1 MPERASQLNSNSTA
15 LPLSGV
21 RVVVT
26 RSADKA
32 DTLTQ
37 PLAALGAEVIEM
49 PATRVELLDTAPVL
63 AVLRNLSRYQWLV
76 FTSQN
81 AVTFFLRL
89 LHQAGQDVHALAGRK
104 VAAVGPA
111 TAGALQAAGIA
122 VTVTPRRFV
131 AEGLLDEFR
140 ARDDV
145 RGSRVLYLVAR
156 GAREVLPVGLREL
169 GASVDVTPL
178 YRSVPDVEGAATV
191 RERLLAGGV
200 DLITF
205 TAGSTV
211 RAFVDA
217 VGADAAARA
226 GIVSIGPITSSAAR
240 DLGLEVR
247 AEAAPSTIEGLIQAT
262 VAARR

>member
-1 MPERASQLNSNSTA
+1 MPDHPSQPGSNSTA
-15 LPLSGV
+15 QPLAGV

-37 PLAALGAEVIEM
+37 PLAALGAEVIAM
-49 PATRVELLDTAPVL
+49 PATRVELLDTGPVL
-63 AVLRNLSRYQWLV
+63 DVLRNLSRYQWLV

-81 AVTFFLRL
+81 AVTFFWQL
-89 LHQAGQDVHALAGRK
+89 LGQAGRDARAIAGLR

-111 TAGALQAAGIA
+111 TASALRALGVEVA
-122 VTVTPRRFV
+122 VTPRRFV
-131 AEGLLDEFR
+131 AEGLLEALR

-145 RGSRVLYLVAR
+145 KGSRVLYLVAR

-178 YRSVPDVEGAATV
+178 YRSVPDVQGAAAL
-191 RERLLAGGV
+191 RERLQRGEV
-200 DLITF
+200 DLVTF

-217 VGADAAARA
+217 VGADAVARA
-226 GIVSIGPITSSAAR
+226 GIVSIGPITSAAVR

-247 AEAAPSTIEGLIQAT
+247 AEAAPSTMAGLIQAT

>member
-1 MPERASQLNSNSTA
+1 MYEHASQTNSNSTA
-15 LPLSGV
+15 RPLTGV

-49 PATRVELLDTAPVL
+49 PATRVELLDTGPVL
-63 AVLRNLSRYQWLV
+63 DVLRNLSRYQWLV

-81 AVTFFLRL
+81 AVTFFWQLLR
-89 LHQAGQDVHALAGRK
+89 QAGRDASAIAGLR

-111 TAGALQAAGIA
+111 TAGALQALGVE

-131 AEGLLDEFR
+131 AEGLLDALR

-145 RGSRVLYLVAR
+145 KGSRVLYLVAR

-178 YRSVPDVEGAATV
+178 YRSVPDVQGAAAL
-191 RERLLAGGV
+191 RERLLRGEV
-200 DLITF
+200 DLLTF

-217 VGADAAARA
+217 VGADAVARA
-226 GIVSIGPITSSAAR
+226 GIVSMGPITSAVVR

-247 AEAAPSTIEGLIQAT
+247 AEAAPSTVEGLIQAT

>member
-1 MPERASQLNSNSTA
+1 MQEHASHPGSNSTA
-15 LPLSGV
+15 RPLSGV

-32 DTLTQ
+32 DTLAR
-37 PLAALGAEVIEM
+37 PLAALGAEVIAM
-49 PATRVELLDTAPVL
+49 PATRVELLDSGPVL
-63 AVLRNLSRYQWLV
+63 EALRDLARYQWLV

-81 AVTFFLRL
+81 AVAFFWQLLR
-89 LHQAGQDVHALAGRK
+89 QAGGDVSAMAGLR

-111 TAGALQAAGIA
+111 TANALQALGVD

-131 AEGLLDEFR
+131 AEGLLEALR
-140 ARDDV
+140 ERDDV
-145 RGSRVLYLVAR
+145 RGTRVLYLVAR
-156 GAREVLPVGLREL
+156 GAREVLPAGLREL

-178 YRSVPDVEGAATV
+178 YRSVPDVQGAAAL
-191 RERLLAGGV
+191 RERLLRGEV
-200 DLITF
+200 DLLTF

-217 VGADAAARA
+217 VGVDAVARA
-226 GIVSIGPITSSAAR
+226 GIVSIGPITSAVVR

-247 AEAAPSTIEGLIQAT
+247 AEAEPSTMEALIQAT

>member
-1 MPERASQLNSNSTA
+1 MHDHPSQPGSNSTEQ
-15 LPLSGV
+15 PLAGV

-49 PATRVELLDTAPVL
+49 PATRVELLDTGPVL
-63 AVLRNLSRYQWLV
+63 DVLRNLSRYQWLV

-81 AVTFFLRL
+81 AVSFFWQL
-89 LHQAGQDVHALAGRK
+89 LGQAGRDASAIAGLR

-111 TAGALQAAGIA
+111 TASALRALGVE

-131 AEGLLDEFR
+131 AEGLLDALR

-145 RGSRVLYLVAR
+145 QGSRVLYLVAR

-178 YRSVPDVEGAATV
+178 YRSVPDVQGAAAL
-191 RERLLAGGV
+191 RERLRRGEV
-200 DLITF
+200 DLVTF

-217 VGADAAARA
+217 VGADAVARA
-226 GIVSIGPITSSAAR
+226 GIVSIGPITSAAVR

-247 AEAAPSTIEGLIQAT
+247 AEAAPSTMAGLIQAT

>member
-1 MPERASQLNSNSTA
+1 MREPVLPINADA
-15 LPLSGV
+15 AAHPLSGV

-32 DTLTQ
+32 DTLSR

-63 AVLRNLSRYQWLV
+63 AVLRKLSRYQWLV

-81 AVTFFLRL
+81 AVTFFWQLMQ
-89 LHQAGQDVHALAGRK
+89 QAGQDASALSGLR

-111 TAGALQAAGIA
+111 TASALQALGITVA
-122 VTVTPRRFV
+122 VTPQRFV
-131 AEGLLDEFR
+131 AEALLEALR
-140 ARDDV
+140 QRDDV
-145 RGSRVLYLVAR
+145 QGSRVLYLVAR
-156 GAREVLPVGLREL
+156 GAREVLPVGLRQL
-169 GASVDVTPL
+169 GATVDVTPL
-178 YRSVPDVEGAATV
+178 YQSVPDAAGAAAL
-191 RERLLAGGV
+191 RERLLRGDV

-211 RAFVDA
+211 RAFVEV
-217 VGADAAARA
+217 VGVDAAARA
-226 GIVSIGPITSSAAR
+226 GIVSIGPITSAVVR
-240 DLGLEVR
+240 ELGLEVR
-247 AEAAPSTIEGLIQAT
+247 AEAAPSTVEGLIAAT